1 MIAGVELARAIYE
14 HHRRGRMR
22 SKRSVATPAWDELP
36 DHVRRLRVA
45 MADGLSRAYARPDV
59 PIVAMVP

>member
-22 SKRSVATPAWDELP
+22 SKRSRATPAWDELSEP
-36 DHVRRLRVA
+36 DRRLRIA
-45 MADGLSRAYARPDV
+45 IADGLARAYARPDV
-59 PIVAMVP
+59 PISRT